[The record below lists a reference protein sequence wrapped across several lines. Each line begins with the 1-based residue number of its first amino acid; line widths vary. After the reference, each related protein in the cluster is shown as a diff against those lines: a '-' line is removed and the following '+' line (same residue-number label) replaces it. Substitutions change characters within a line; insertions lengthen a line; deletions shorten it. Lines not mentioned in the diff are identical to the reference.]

1 MPIGSAPKP
10 NDRES
15 ILPPEG
21 EAEKNFSSFIGLEF
35 IQRKFSE
42 LRKDIRALKAPGE
55 SYVFSSSQDTDVT
68 EPLSRD
74 EKRGGYRRQATI
86 TNYYLVVG
94 ARKIERGHF
103 GDYYKYNGGEELYLF
118 GGEGA
123 RTPVETPEELKAEM
137 LANRQEQIKDDFARE
152 KKIIPPSNASA
163 ADWTKAYDARW
174 DALQQLTEEKWRM
187 EDDQLLAEKK
197 AIWDAYEAMAERV
210 RHAREESTKAVKRAE
225 NLRINL
231 REIEGL
237 FNIDIGGDSIESLEE
252 NVLALEAY
260 VKKVNILVEQILH
273 NSGEKDFPD
282 AGSLERA
289 LEVTPTP
296 AKWHLRDID
305 PKIFEAY
312 GRKLGEGFG
321 EKVAGKLLY
330 LPGDRAVVGI
340 SIPGSRRRRYSTEI
354 ETFDLSPLGG
364 R

>member
-152 KKIIPPSNASA
+152 KKIIPPSNA
-163 ADWTKAYDARW
+163 
-174 DALQQLTEEKWRM
+174 
-187 EDDQLLAEKK
+187 
-197 AIWDAYEAMAERV
+197 
-210 RHAREESTKAVKRAE
+210 RAE
-225 NLRINL
+225 DLRINL

-237 FNIDIGGDSIESLEE
+237 FNIDIVGDSIESLEE